1 VDPANQ
7 GFHLR
12 EAAIVVG
19 DEARSALT
27 LAKRAITAF
36 VESDYD
42 KLHLANLPH
51 TLHSIWGGL
60 LLTGDADAADV
71 MDRVARSIQERLLD
85 VKEPPG
91 NAVLESLAD
100 ALTSLEYYIETIGT
114 RDNRN
119 PDLLKLAESSL
130 QDGGL

>member
-1 VDPANQ
+1 
-7 GFHLR
+7 
-12 EAAIVVG
+12 
-19 DEARSALT
+19 
-27 LAKRAITAF
+27 
-36 VESDYD
+36 
-42 KLHLANLPH
+42 
-51 TLHSIWGGL
+51 
-60 LLTGDADAADV
+60 
-71 MDRVARSIQERLLD
+71 